1 MIALKNGIDFELL
14 SRYGGKPAFFEKGD
28 VIFREGDPGDCLYVI
43 REGAVDITLGN
54 RVLKLMQPGEIF
66 GEMSLID
73 GEPRSANAVARA
85 ETTVIPITE
94 EQFLF
99 LIGKLPYFAINVM
112 RVLAVRLR
120 EMNRAI

>member
-1 MIALKNGIDFELL
+1 MIALNKGIDFELL
-14 SRYGGKPAFFEKGD
+14 SRYGGKPIFFEKGD
-28 VIFREGDPGDCLYVI
+28 VIFREGDAGDCLYVI

-54 RVLKLMQPGEIF
+54 RVLKLMQPGDIF

-99 LIGKLPYFAINVM
+99 LIGKLPYFAINV
-112 RVLAVRLR
+112 VNAALHAPLQ
-120 EMNRAI
+120 

>member
-1 MIALKNGIDFELL
+1 MIALSKGIDFELL
-14 SRYGGKPAFFEKGD
+14 SRYGGKPVFFEKGD
-28 VIFREGDPGDCLYVI
+28 VIFREGDAGDCLYVI
-43 REGAVDITLGN
+43 QDGAVDITLGN
-54 RVLKLMQPGEIF
+54 RVLKLMQPGDLF

-85 ETTVIPITE
+85 ETTLIPITE

>member
-1 MIALKNGIDFELL
+1 MIAPTGIDFELL
-14 SRYGGKPAFFEKGD
+14 SRYGGKPIFFEKGD
-28 VIFREGDPGDCLYVI
+28 VIFREGDVGDCLYVI

-54 RVLKLMQPGEIF
+54 RVLKLMQPGDIF

-85 ETTVIPITE
+85 ETTVIPINE

-99 LIGKLPYFAINVM
+99 LVGKLPYFAINVM
-112 RVLAVRLR
+112 RVLAMRLR
-120 EMNRAI
+120 DMNRAI

>member
-1 MIALKNGIDFELL
+1 MIALNKGIDFELL
-14 SRYGGKPAFFEKGD
+14 SRYGGKPIFFEKGD
-28 VIFREGDPGDCLYVI
+28 VIFREGDAGDCLYVI

-54 RVLKLMQPGEIF
+54 RVLKLMQPGDIF

>member
-1 MIALKNGIDFELL
+1 MIALTGIDFDLL
-14 SRYGGKPAFFEKGD
+14 SRYGGKPLFFEKGD
-28 VIFREGDPGDCLYVI
+28 AVFREGDAGDCMYVI

-54 RVLKLMQPGEIF
+54 RVLKLMQPGDIF

-73 GEPRSANAVARA
+73 GEPRSANAIARA

-99 LIGKLPYFAINVM
+99 LVGKLPYFALNVM
-112 RVLAVRLR
+112 RVLAMRLR
-120 EMNRAI
+120 DMNRAI

>member
-1 MIALKNGIDFELL
+1 MIALTGIDFELL
-14 SRYGGKPAFFEKGD
+14 SRYGGKPIFFEKGD
-28 VIFREGDPGDCLYVI
+28 VVFREGDVGDCLFVI

-54 RVLKLMQPGEIF
+54 RVLKLMQPGDIF

-85 ETTVIPITE
+85 ETTVIPIDE

-99 LIGKLPYFAINVM
+99 LVGKLPYFALNVM
-112 RVLAVRLR
+112 RVLAMRLR
-120 EMNRAI
+120 DMNRAI

>member
-1 MIALKNGIDFELL
+1 MTATNGIDFELL
-14 SRYGGKPAFFEKGD
+14 SRHGGRPVFFEKGD
-28 VIFREGDPGDCLYVI
+28 VIFREGDPGNCLYVI
-43 REGAVDITLGN
+43 QDGAVDITLGN
-54 RVLKLMQPGEIF
+54 RVLKLMQPGDIF

-73 GEPRSANAVARA
+73 GMPRSANAVARA
-85 ETTVIPITE
+85 ETNLIPITE

-99 LIGKLPYFAINVM
+99 LVGKLPYFALNVM

>member
-1 MIALKNGIDFELL
+1 
-14 SRYGGKPAFFEKGD
+14 
-28 VIFREGDPGDCLYVI
+28 VGDCLFVI

-54 RVLKLMQPGEIF
+54 RVLKLMQPGDIF

-85 ETTVIPITE
+85 ETTVIPIDE

-99 LIGKLPYFAINVM
+99 LVGKLPYFALNVM
-112 RVLAVRLR
+112 RVLAMRLR
-120 EMNRAI
+120 DMNRAI

>member
-1 MIALKNGIDFELL
+1 MIALSKGIDFELL
-14 SRYGGKPAFFEKGD
+14 SRYGGKPVFFEKGD

-43 REGAVDITLGN
+43 QDGAVDITLGN
-54 RVLKLMQPGEIF
+54 RVLKLMQPGDLF

-85 ETTVIPITE
+85 ETTLILINE

>member
-1 MIALKNGIDFELL
+1 MIALNKGIDFELL
-14 SRYGGKPAFFEKGD
+14 SRYGGKPVFFEKGD
-28 VIFREGDPGDCLYVI
+28 VIFREGDAGNCLYVI
-43 REGAVDITLGN
+43 QEGAVDITLGN
-54 RVLKLMQPGEIF
+54 RVLKLMQPGDIF

-73 GEPRSANAVARA
+73 GQPRSASAVTRA

>member
-1 MIALKNGIDFELL
+1 MPALKTGIDFELL
-14 SRYGGKPAFFEKGD
+14 SRYGGKPVFFEKGD

-54 RVLKLMQPGEIF
+54 RVLKLMEPGEIF

-99 LIGKLPYFAINVM
+99 LIGKLPYFAVKVM

-120 EMNRAI
+120 DMNRAI

>member
-1 MIALKNGIDFELL
+1 M
-14 SRYGGKPAFFEKGD
+14 
-28 VIFREGDPGDCLYVI
+28 IFREGDTGDCLYVI
-43 REGAVDITLGN
+43 QDGAVDITLGN
-54 RVLKLMQPGEIF
+54 RVLKLMQPGDIF

-73 GEPRSANAVARA
+73 GETRSATAVARA

-99 LIGKLPYFAINVM
+99 LVGKLPYFALKVM
-112 RVLAVRLR
+112 RVLASRLR

>member
-1 MIALKNGIDFELL
+1 
-14 SRYGGKPAFFEKGD
+14 
-28 VIFREGDPGDCLYVI
+28 
-43 REGAVDITLGN
+43 
-54 RVLKLMQPGEIF
+54 MQPGEIF

-73 GEPRSANAVARA
+73 GEPRSASAVARA